1 VCDRTTWLPESSRKS
16 PDRLDA
22 LVIAALAV
30 ISPDSR
36 AIAPTRFRISST
48 AAQRSSFAAR
58 VLSRANPNAASA
70 RYADGTPF
78 PFNTPLPAHMRA
90 GIGHAHE
97 IISVQ
102 PTHPD
107 DNDKDK
113 DKE

>member
-1 VCDRTTWLPESSRKS
+1 
-16 PDRLDA
+16 
-22 LVIAALAV
+22 
-30 ISPDSR
+30 
-36 AIAPTRFRISST
+36 
-48 AAQRSSFAAR
+48 
-58 VLSRANPNAASA
+58 
-70 RYADGTPF
+70 
-78 PFNTPLPAHMRA
+78 MRA